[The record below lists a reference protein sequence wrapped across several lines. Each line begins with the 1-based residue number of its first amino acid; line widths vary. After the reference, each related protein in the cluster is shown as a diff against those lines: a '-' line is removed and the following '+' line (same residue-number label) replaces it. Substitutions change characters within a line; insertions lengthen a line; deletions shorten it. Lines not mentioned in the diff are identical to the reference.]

1 MVKRI
6 TLAPELRSQN
16 TLVTTQSGIG
26 RTVAVYQSP
35 EAPIEL
41 MISDLPFNDSVRD
54 FQRLSRFSSLVTRSI
69 QLACS
74 TLEVPK

>member
-1 MVKRI
+1 MA
-6 TLAPELRSQN
+6 LL
-16 TLVTTQSGIG
+16 TLVATQSGIG